1 MSQKVNWDI
10 LSLLRKIGPS
20 IIPVTEAAADKPFNF
35 FSVEPPLSADF
46 FAGDIPPLGQSVDRS
61 DVNPEIIGNLLYRK
75 HLTVHSNP
83 PKKIDHKFRSNP
95 FMDDKSNICTTKSRN
110 ERARG
115 FYFALNPL

>member
-20 IIPVTEAAADKPFNF
+20 IIPVTEAAANKPFNF

-46 FAGDIPPLGQSVDRS
+46 IAGDISPLGQSVDRS
-61 DVNPEIIGNLLYRK
+61 DVNPEIIGDFLYRK

-83 PKKIDHKFRSNP
+83 PEKFIMNSVLIHSWMIKAIFVP
-95 FMDDKSNICTTKSRN
+95 QSAET
-110 ERARG
+110 RG
-115 FYFALNPL
+115 AVVFILP

>member
-1 MSQKVNWDI
+1 MSQKVNWNI

-75 HLTVHSNP
+75 HLIVHSNP
-83 PKKIDHKFRSNP
+83 PKKSLSLIP
-95 FMDDKSNICTTKSRN
+95 FLSIYVWQKQYLYHQHSRN
-110 ERARG
+110 EKGRA
-115 FYFALNPL
+115 FSFALN